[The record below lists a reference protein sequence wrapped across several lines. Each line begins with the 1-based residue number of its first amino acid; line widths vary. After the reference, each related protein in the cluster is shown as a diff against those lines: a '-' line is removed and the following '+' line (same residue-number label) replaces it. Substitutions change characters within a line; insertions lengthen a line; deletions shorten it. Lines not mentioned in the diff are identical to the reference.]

1 MRDIM
6 AQLRYL
12 DAEQEARANRQQ
24 IARTIRAGKQRAP
37 QSPPIYN
44 PPTKP
49 LTGGGVQPVWVL
61 NMARVR

>member
-37 QSPPIYN
+37 QSPHGQWRYHCSR
-44 PPTKP
+44 T
-49 LTGGGVQPVWVL
+49 
-61 NMARVR
+61 AR